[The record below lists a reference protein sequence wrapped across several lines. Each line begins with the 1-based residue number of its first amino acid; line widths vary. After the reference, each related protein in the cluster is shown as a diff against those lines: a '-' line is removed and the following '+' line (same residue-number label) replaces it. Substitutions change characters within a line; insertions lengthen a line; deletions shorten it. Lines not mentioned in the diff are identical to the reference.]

1 MPEDENRGALMVT
14 AVLAAIGLVLLSLLE
29 SKADVPEE
37 PAESIVTWVTTVPE
51 SVELGLCKDGLVRW
65 RQK

>member
-1 MPEDENRGALMVT
+1 MPEDENRGVLMAT

-37 PAESIVTWVTTVPE
+37 PAESIVTWVVTVPE